1 MPPGLTASSNES
13 DPVYTALVWTFG
25 SGAGDL
31 SATTLLPGETYTI
44 RYLAAVPLLENTM
57 TFNGG
62 TPSAADAEA
71 SNLDNNN
78 GADTLTLSTGTGS
91 DQTTAAQATGVYSGT
106 FGSGS
111 NPASADGQDTVTI
124 HDLAIQKTVSSSSFV
139 ESSDV
144 TFTLA
149 YETSEYRYSQAAVI
163 TDVLPNGLC
172 PISATANYDQDAG
185 GGTSDLANHSDC
197 APQSGHDPSLA
208 YSSVTESPGSSPP
221 AGSFTASWD
230 LRTLPTNL
238 DATITYTA
246 VDRSYYQQYSSET
259 FGTAAPTLTGDSF
272 ANSVTAS
279 SQTFATCENTGV
291 IDAECSSAGST
302 AIYASGEP
310 GGSGAPGTDAAAESN
325 PSSAGQSAG
334 AADDL
339 QTHRHSDLRRPRRHH
354 LYRRALFGFDDA
366 GVPEGRRRLLPVDCR
381 FPFGPVHP

>member
-1 MPPGLTASSNES
+1 VDNTSAAPCALPTTVSTEDAAVPPGLTASSNES

-91 DQTTAAQATGVYSGT
+91 DQTTAAQATGTYSGT

-185 GGTSDLANHSDC
+185 GGASDLTNHSDC
-197 APQSGHDPSLA
+197 APQSGYDPSLA
-208 YSSVTESPGSSPP
+208 
-221 AGSFTASWD
+221 
-230 LRTLPTNL
+230 
-238 DATITYTA
+238 
-246 VDRSYYQQYSSET
+246 
-259 FGTAAPTLTGDSF
+259 
-272 ANSVTAS
+272 
-279 SQTFATCENTGV
+279 
-291 IDAECSSAGST
+291 
-302 AIYASGEP
+302 
-310 GGSGAPGTDAAAESN
+310 
-325 PSSAGQSAG
+325 
-334 AADDL
+334 
-339 QTHRHSDLRRPRRHH
+339 
-354 LYRRALFGFDDA
+354 
-366 GVPEGRRRLLPVDCR
+366 
-381 FPFGPVHP
+381 